1 MPFQLNSNTPD
12 EGEDMMEHLLHK
24 YGPEAIARYGKPGNP
39 LDLAGAKV
47 GVTFNPTRR
56 VVQTMKS
63 HQLMHFCDLNQPNK
77 SAELMD
83 ILFRKYFE
91 EALDISKVD
100 VLVDAAVECGLDAE
114 EARAVVISD
123 KYRAEV
129 IQNIRY
135 AQNDLRVS
143 GVPYVMIESAKKGKK
158 PIAFSGAQGADII
171 QEQLE
176 YVYNN

>member
-1 MPFQLNSNTPD
+1 
-12 EGEDMMEHLLHK
+12 MMEHLLSK

-56 VVQTMKS
+56 VVQTIKS

-91 EALDISKVD
+91 EALDVSNIN
-100 VLVDAAVECGLDAE
+100 VLVDAAVEVGFNGD
-114 EARAVVISD
+114 EARAVVIGD
-123 KYRAEV
+123 KYRSEV
-129 IQNIRY
+129 MQNIRY

-143 GVPYVMIESAKKGKK
+143 GVPFVLIESAKKGKK
-158 PIAFSGAQGADII
+158 PISFSGAQPADVI

-176 YVYNN
+176 YVYGN